1 MKNKLFIQV
10 TTVKVYEY
18 KTNAETVDVAF
29 DEYLNQTGKRHK
41 LIEKIIGTLEIYD
54 FKTGGKDESKR
65 EA

>member
-1 MKNKLFIQV
+1 MKNKLLVQV

-18 KTNAETVDVAF
+18 KTNAETADVAF